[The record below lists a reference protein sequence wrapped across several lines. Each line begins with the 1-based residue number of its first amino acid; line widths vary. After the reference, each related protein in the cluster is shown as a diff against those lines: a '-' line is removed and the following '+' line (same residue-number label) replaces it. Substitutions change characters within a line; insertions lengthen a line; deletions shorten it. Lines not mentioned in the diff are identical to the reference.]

1 MRLPRWGGRAYGFAR
16 VSVLKAGLR
25 RPGRVAGHAVRI
37 APESVPNQDSV
48 FDELLAVYRTVI
60 RGYGELHGVIDG
72 LLARHE
78 LANVLVMLRAMLRW
92 RTPVSGHSFWRDLRE
107 LASISEDAATEA
119 VSPAALAAAVEGSRL
134 AAVAALIRDAR
145 PATLAS
151 TSLAAERQLWAAIDR
166 AFLAL
171 PRRDRSARALGAL
184 LVIEQ
189 DLNWV
194 RRAPTA
200 ASIDPSA
207 AASATLALVREVPA
221 ARLSALATWSP
232 EHGSIASSLPVAWTW
247 ARTAHDWDGL
257 MTAVRRARRRHCER
271 AFVGSPFA
279 LDVPL
284 AVLLLKEEEVKAIA
298 TAAECGGDRSPAA
311 ERAYA
316 ASLFGA

>member
-1 MRLPRWGGRAYGFAR
+1 
-16 VSVLKAGLR
+16 
-25 RPGRVAGHAVRI
+25 
-37 APESVPNQDSV
+37 
-48 FDELLAVYRTVI
+48 
-60 RGYGELHGVIDG
+60 
-72 LLARHE
+72 
-78 LANVLVMLRAMLRW
+78 
-92 RTPVSGHSFWRDLRE
+92 
-107 LASISEDAATEA
+107 LASVSEDAAAEA
-119 VSPAALAAAVEGSRL
+119 VSPSALAAAVERSRL
-134 AAVAALIRDAR
+134 ASVAALIREAR

-189 DLNWV
+189 DLNWL

-221 ARLSALATWSP
+221 ARLSALATWRP

-247 ARTAHDWDGL
+247 ARTAHHWDGL

-271 AFVGSPFA
+271 AFVGSPFS

-298 TAAECGGDRSPAA
+298 TAAEAGGDRSPAA